1 MPAFHSG
8 PASPCRCRPLNSN
21 VRALCTSLAVYLLIF
36 GAITPTVQAA
46 DTVSELSRRSHISQ
60 PELNELLSNCN
71 RHQLSMNICAF
82 RDFVA
87 VDLEMQDVLADKLV
101 TLPSHCHATLQEHQA
116 AWAMRR
122 DKTCNK
128 DADAEAEGGS
138 IRPMVFSDCR
148 TVATKARIALLK
160 QVSSCKG
167 LP

>member
-1 MPAFHSG
+1 M
-8 PASPCRCRPLNSN
+8 N
-21 VRALCTSLAVYLLIF
+21 LAIYLLIL
-36 GAITPTVQAA
+36 GALTPTAHA
-46 DTVSELSRRSHISQ
+46 TDIVSELSRRSHISQ

-87 VDLEMQDVLADKLV
+87 VDLEMQDVLADKLA
-101 TLPSHCHATLQEHQA
+101 TLPNHCHSTLQEHQA
-116 AWAMRR
+116 AWEARR

-138 IRPMVFSDCR
+138 MRPMVFSDCR

-160 QVSSCKG
+160 KVSSCKG
-167 LP
+167 IP